1 MANITTDNI
10 NTIAQLAASINDGDY
25 ILIYKAGAQAFSK
38 IEKSVFFNGVS
49 GGIDKSFIVNNL
61 STGGSDKV
69 LSAEMGKVL
78 LTLINR
84 LWSSLGESA
93 FWDGKPEIDWSS
105 IGIETHS
112 IRRSL
117 SHCHSN
123 KTNIDIA
130 DGARLEETITFD
142 EGWIKSSLTVTMDEV
157 DVSLQYISG
166 NTINIPNVT
175 GDVVITATATA
186 AKSVSFTLNGCT
198 SSNEDT
204 AVNAGESYTTKIE
217 GDGLNKVVGKSGF
230 SVKMKNEQGDDVTLP
245 IVLEDG
251 YPRDSAPS
259 ENNHIDIDS
268 VPCVVFKSD
277 LTSIENGAKVQ
288 IGKPYYEVRI
298 PEVTGNITIVATA
311 VDFIVAGPW
320 YIGSSTPGSSE
331 TWCRN
336 SEPIPIARVS
346 PFDTIVWAHY
356 GVSAGQTG
364 NALANKAVCEFN
376 SYYFHKVY
384 SDSIWRYNQNSNTI
398 TETGD
403 RATQTRLIFA
413 SFTYDYLSN
422 CYVQG
427 SGGNNTTAI
436 FKPSVY
442 VENQ

>member
-1 MANITTDNI
+1 MADKIITPYGNGG
-10 NTIAQLAASINDGDY
+10 QAADG
-25 ILIYKAGAQAFSK
+25 L
-38 IEKSVFFNGVS
+38 
-49 GGIDKSFIVNNL
+49 GIVDNL
-61 STGGSDKV
+61 SAGGHDKA

-78 LTLINR
+78 LGVIHTL
-84 LWSSLGESA
+84 WDSLGESA
-93 FWDGKPEIDWSS
+93 FWEGKPDYDWSS
-105 IGIETHS
+105 IGLLTHT
-112 IRRSL
+112 ITRTIA
-117 SHCHSN
+117 HGHSN
-123 KTNIDIA
+123 STLLQIA
-130 DGARLEETITFD
+130 DGSPLTETIIFD
-142 EGWIKSSLTVTMDEV
+142 EGYVLDTLTVTMGGV
-157 DVSLQYISG
+157 DASQYISG
-166 NTINIPNVT
+166 NTISIPSVT
-175 GDVVITATATA
+175 GPVVITATATS
-186 AKSVSFTLNGCT
+186 AKSITLNLTGCT
-198 SSNEDT
+198 SSND
-204 AVNAGESYTTKIE
+204 AAGVSEGASYTTKID

-259 ENNHIDIDS
+259 ESNHIDIDS
-268 VPCVVFKSD
+268 VPCVVYKSD

-298 PEVTGNITIVATA
+298 PEVTGNITIAATA

-320 YIGSSTPGSSE
+320 YIGTNSPGSSE

-356 GVSAGQTG
+356 GVAAGQTG

-376 SYYFHKVY
+376 SHYFHKTP
-384 SDSIWRYNQNSNTI
+384 SDSIWRYNQNENTI

-413 SFTYDYLSN
+413 SFTYQYLSQ

-442 VENQ
+442 VGNQ